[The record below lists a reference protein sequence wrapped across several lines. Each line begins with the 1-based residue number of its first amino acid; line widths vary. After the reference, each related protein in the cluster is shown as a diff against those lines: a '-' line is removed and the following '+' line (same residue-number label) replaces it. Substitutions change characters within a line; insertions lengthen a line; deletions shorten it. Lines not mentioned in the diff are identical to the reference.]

1 MPQFLFDSMMLFDS
15 PYSLH
20 PVAASATSSVLG
32 LTKRSL
38 DEYIVREVF
47 EVVKR
52 LRLDDNSRKGEITET
67 RLVYN
72 LRNEN
77 KLVEDPRFD
86 AELESI
92 IKDGDFWVE
101 SCDNPTTSFPPA
113 NVGEKSTVQPF
124 FVDVMNKF
132 VNCAK
137 TGAAETVYKPDAAG
151 KYIVPVQLP
160 AVSCLPNATVHEMP
174 TVGSR
179 KPDINVYHDT
189 AETKGIL
196 RIISS
201 WELTPRAV
209 ESNHA
214 FSADEIGQLIATNME
229 LLRQQP
235 FRTFTIAVLSDGV
248 RFVFF
253 KITRLSH
260 HFEDFHILQSSTYL
274 NMRGWAVSRDK

>member
-1 MPQFLFDSMMLFDS
+1 
-15 PYSLH
+15 
-20 PVAASATSSVLG
+20 
-32 LTKRSL
+32 
-38 DEYIVREVF
+38 
-47 EVVKR
+47 
-52 LRLDDNSRKGEITET
+52 LRHDDNSHKGEITEA

-72 LRNEN
+72 LRKEN

-92 IKDGDFWVE
+92 MQDGDFWVE

-113 NVGEKSTVQPF
+113 KAGEKSTVQPF
-124 FVDVMNKF
+124 FEDVMNKF

-137 TGAAETVYKPDAAG
+137 TGAANSVYKPNAVG
-151 KYIVPVQLP
+151 KYIVPSQLP
-160 AVSCLPNATVHEMP
+160 AVSCIPDATVHETP

-179 KPDINVYHDT
+179 KPDMNLYHDT
-189 AETKGIL
+189 TETKGIL

-201 WELTPRAV
+201 WELKPRAV

-214 FSADEIGQLIATNME
+214 FSADEIGQLIDTNME

-253 KITRLSH
+253 KITRLNQ
-260 HFEDFHILQSSTYL
+260 HFEDFHIVQSSTYL
-274 NMRGWAVSRDK
+274 NMRGWAVSCGTKLRCLLLVL